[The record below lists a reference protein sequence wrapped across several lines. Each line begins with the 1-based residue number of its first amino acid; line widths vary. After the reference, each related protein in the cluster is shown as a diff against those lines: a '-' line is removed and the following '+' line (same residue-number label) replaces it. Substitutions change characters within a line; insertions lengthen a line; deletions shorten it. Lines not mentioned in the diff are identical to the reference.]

1 MNCKQESR
9 VEREKEMR
17 RADLSLVESL
27 RCSLEESVL
36 EALVGLLLTALAS
49 PRSIPFAI
57 TNRLFAQ

>member
-1 MNCKQESR
+1 
-9 VEREKEMR
+9 MR

-49 PRSIPFAI
+49 PSSIPFAI